1 MADWSVY
8 AGRWVALTEL
18 REVVGVGLTPEEARQ
33 TGRLARVR
41 ERLQLAWVSP
51 QPPHLLLPE
60 WPLVPL
66 RPWLPAGQ
74 IWLVGGIVRD
84 LWLGRTP
91 HDWDFAVAG
100 AARAL
105 ARRVADALG
114 GAYVTLDELRD
125 TGRVVLHDPLRHRPV
140 TLDFAS
146 MRGVTLE
153 EDLWLR
159 DFTINAL
166 ALTLEGQLVD
176 PTGGQRD
183 LAARQV
189 VVTGPQAFSDDPAR
203 LLRAVRIAGE
213 LDFRVAEPTAALIR
227 AQAAQLTQVAG
238 ERLCAELVRLLRLE
252 PVAPWLQQADRLGVL
267 AALLPEVCALQA
279 VQQSRPHVHSD
290 AWSHTLAA
298 LTAVEGILALVRGKS
313 PGRAVAQPGWAWE
326 RLARALAPFQTPLLA
341 YLDEP
346 LAVDFSRADLLKWG
360 LLFHDV
366 GKASTRTV
374 DERQRTH
381 FYGHAAAGVPLV
393 EQRLTALR
401 FPRKALDF
409 VMTLV
414 GQHMRL
420 IDLYRQLPP
429 SRRTVYRFYRQ
440 VGEAGVA
447 VVLLALADTLAV
459 WGQELEESLWR
470 SLVVVAET
478 LWQAYFD
485 RREELVAPPLL
496 LTGKDLLAL
505 GFQSGPQIGRLLE
518 ALREAQAAGDITTR
532 DQAEAWVLKARA
544 DG

>member
-51 QPPHLLLPE
+51 YPPHLLLPE
-60 WPLVPL
+60 WPLVLL
-66 RPWLPAGQ
+66 RPWLPVGQ
-74 IWLVGGIVRD
+74 VWLVGGTVRD

-100 AARAL
+100 AACSL

-114 GAYVTLDELRD
+114 GAYVTLDEEHD
-125 TGRVVLHDPLRHRPV
+125 TGRVVVRDPLRHQPI
-140 TLDFAS
+140 TLDFARI
-146 MRGVTLE
+146 RGVDIE
-153 EDLWLR
+153 ADLRLR
-159 DFTINAL
+159 DFTVNAL
-166 ALTLEGQLVD
+166 ALTWEGELVD

-183 LAARQV
+183 LVARQL

-227 AQAAQLTQVAG
+227 AQAAQLAQVAG
-238 ERLCAELVRLLRLE
+238 ERLGAELVRLLRLE
-252 PVAPWLQQADRLGVL
+252 PVAPWLQLADRLGVM
-267 AALLPEVCALQA
+267 AALLPEVCALQS
-279 VQQSRPHVHSD
+279 VQQSRPHVHAD

-298 LTAVEGILALVRGKS
+298 LTAVEGILALVQGKS
-313 PGRAVAQPGWAWE
+313 PARTVAQPAWAWE
-326 RLARALAPFQTPLLA
+326 RLARVLAPFQAPLLA
-341 YLDEP
+341 YLDES

-381 FYGHAAAGVPLV
+381 FYGHAAAGVPLM

-409 VMTLV
+409 VAQLV

-429 SRRTVYRFYRQ
+429 SRRAVYRFYQ
-440 VGEAGVA
+440 QTGEAGVA

-470 SLVVVAET
+470 NLTVVAET
-478 LWQAYFD
+478 LLQAYFD
-485 RREELVAPPLL
+485 RREEVVAPPPL
-496 LTGKDLLAL
+496 LTGRDLLAL
-505 GFQSGPQIGRLLE
+505 GFPAGPQVGRLLA

-532 DQAEAWVLKARA
+532 DEAEAWVLKAKA
-544 DG
+544 GG